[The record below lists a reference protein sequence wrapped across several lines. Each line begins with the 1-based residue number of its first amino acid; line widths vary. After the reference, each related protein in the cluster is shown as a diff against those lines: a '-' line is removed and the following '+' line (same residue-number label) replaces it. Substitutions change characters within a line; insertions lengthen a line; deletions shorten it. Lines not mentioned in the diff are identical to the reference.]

1 MALVVEDGT
10 RKADAESYATVAAY
24 KAYCDGRGITY
35 GNDTTIEVALRK
47 GFDYIGSEYGARW
60 AGYKATD
67 AQAGD
72 WPRYEVPRPDSP
84 YDDADIASDV
94 VPVQVVRAN
103 ILLAVRAAAG
113 EDLMPDQGQAIKRER
128 VEGAVDVTYQDG
140 TKATKTF
147 PAVDGVLAPLL
158 AGGGAGQIPVS
169 RA

>member
-1 MALVVEDGT
+1 MTLVVEDGT
-10 RKADAESYATVAAY
+10 RKANAEAYATVVAY

-35 GNDTTIEVALRK
+35 GNDASIEVALRK
-47 GFDYIGSEYGARW
+47 GADYMEAEYSARW

-67 AQAGD
+67 AQALS

-94 VPVQVVRAN
+94 VPAQIVRAN
-103 ILLAVRAAAG
+103 ILMAVRAAAG
-113 EDLMPDQGQAIKRER
+113 EDLLPDQGQAIKRER

-140 TKATKTF
+140 TRSTKSY
-147 PAVDGVLAPLL
+147 PAVDGILAPLL